1 MPLWHGF
8 FFNLKSD
15 IMKIR
20 FGALAVGAI
29 GKAGGQCI
37 QRFRHEYI
45 LRNITV
51 PTQTLQTRSNKQR
64 QTMAYLATRWGSVS
78 PSGVL
83 SWAYAATLL
92 STFNK
97 WGDPVVLSPRQ
108 AFTKLNMPQAR
119 WEPFSYQETFL
130 GRSLAEVEFNY
141 NSIDTNQQRINFDYG
156 YRSDDVFQEFFAL
169 RINSLNVNPP
179 PYKMKSVLLMKNS
192 SPSPTGLYSLIGD
205 AVGQIR
211 DNNIYA
217 LGYRYASNDGIWSP
231 MKIQKFIAQNI

>member
-1 MPLWHGF
+1 
-8 FFNLKSD
+8 
-15 IMKIR
+15 MKIR

-37 QRFRHEYI
+37 QRYRHEYI

-51 PTQTLQTRSNKQR
+51 PTQTLQTRSNPQR
-64 QTMAYLATRWGSVS
+64 QVMAFLASRWASVS
-78 PSGVL
+78 PSGIL

-108 AFTKLNMPQAR
+108 AFTKLNMPEAR
-119 WEPFSYQETFL
+119 STAFSFNETFQ
-130 GRSLAEVEFNY
+130 GRQIAEVEFNFL
-141 NSIDTNQQRINFDYG
+141 NIDTNEQRINFNYV

-169 RINSLNVNPP
+169 QIRSLNTNPP

-192 SPSPTGLYSLIGD
+192 SPSPNGLYNLVS
-205 AVGQIR
+205 ASAGQIR
-211 DNNIYA
+211 DNNVYA
-217 LGYRYASNDGIWSP
+217 LGYRYASADGIWSP
-231 MKIQKFIAQNI
+231 MQIQKFVAQLI